1 MILIEDER
9 KNNEYDLFIK
19 KSITN
24 RARRFAKSEKRG
36 DHFSP
41 SLLALAVI

>member
-24 RARRFAKSEKRG
+24 RARRFAKSGKERRP
-36 DHFSP
+36 FSP